1 MRAFVFTML
10 VSVVVSAY
18 AQTAYE
24 MPPSSSTRGHVPVIS
39 DAMMEK
45 CVKVYNEAKWLQNEL
60 RSSSVDQFSQSSVD
74 NYNKK
79 VNKLNQMTQWFNQ
92 ECAGKQSRSACE
104 ATQKLNRERG
114 LPSHPC
120 R

>member
-1 MRAFVFTML
+1 MKKLLTGTFLVISFSAF
-10 VSVVVSAY
+10 
-18 AQTAYE
+18 AQTAYQ
-24 MPPSSSTRGHVPVIS
+24 MPPTSSTRAHVPVIS

-45 CVKVYNEAKWLQNEL
+45 CVKIYNEAKWLQNEL
-60 RSSSVDQFSQSSVD
+60 NSTSVDRYSQASVD
-74 NYNKK
+74 KYNNK
-79 VNKLNQMTQWFNQ
+79 VHQLNQMTNWFNQ

-114 LPSHPC
+114 LPVQPC